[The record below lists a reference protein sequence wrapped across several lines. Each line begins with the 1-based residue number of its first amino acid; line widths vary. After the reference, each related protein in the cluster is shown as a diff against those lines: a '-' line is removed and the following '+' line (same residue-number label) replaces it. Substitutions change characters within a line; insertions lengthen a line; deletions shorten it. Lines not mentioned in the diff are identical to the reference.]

1 MTDTKSAIVLKKNGS
16 SVKEFKIPVSVN
28 IDKFDIS
35 LLPEKYVTGAKV
47 KSIERECDFDYI
59 DKTISIFAFNDG
71 KAGNE
76 NKTELPPPLDKQL
89 YYNNIFV
96 IGHSDNKIVDLEKSE
111 YEEFYET
118 SFGGFDNIDSEDSWS
133 EEDMDDWFN
142 YSIKRNLI

>member
-76 NKTELPPPLDKQL
+76 NKTEL
-89 YYNNIFV
+89 
-96 IGHSDNKIVDLEKSE
+96 H
-111 YEEFYET
+111 
-118 SFGGFDNIDSEDSWS
+118 
-133 EEDMDDWFN
+133 
-142 YSIKRNLI
+142 